1 MDSNRRS
8 RSFRAE
14 SGRSQPVSVL
24 CQCRSARL
32 KRSGERLASDS
43 DQSDVYVCPK
53 KERAGMKRNPSR
65 SGTRSL
71 ADELAELR
79 GLDLTALKQRWRV
92 LYRTEAPAHIGRAF
106 LLQAVAYRL
115 QERVL
120 GGLKS
125 STRRL
130 LERAAEDSLH
140 RRTPSEAPATKV
152 KPGSVLIREW
162 HGVSHRVTVLEDG
175 VLLRGARYRSLS
187 EVARKITG
195 SRWSGPRFFGL
206 RAPAKGSDHGTR

>member
-1 MDSNRRS
+1 LGRKRALPA
-8 RSFRAE
+8 SFSA
-14 SGRSQPVSVL
+14 L
-24 CQCRSARL
+24 CQRRSARL
-32 KRSGERLASDS
+32 KRTGEGLASDP
-43 DQSDVYVCPK
+43 DRSDVCVCPK
-53 KERAGMKRNPSR
+53 KERAGMKRNPSE
-65 SGTRSL
+65 SGTKNL

-79 GLDLTALKQRWRV
+79 GLDPTALKQRWRV
-92 LYRTEAPAHIGRAF
+92 LYRTEAPVRIGQAL

-130 LERAAEDSLH
+130 LERTAEENLH
-140 RRTPSEAPATKV
+140 RRIPTEASATNV
-152 KPGSVLIREW
+152 TPGSVLIREW
-162 HGVSHRVTVLEDG
+162 HGTSHRVTVLADG

-195 SRWSGPRFFGL
+195 TRWSGPRFFGL
-206 RAPAKGSDHGTR
+206 RAPTKRSDHGTR